1 MVAAH
6 TSCFRRRLR
15 GRVRALPLLSLPL
28 LRDVFVRKVR
38 GRTAVLDRAGDLD
51 RRLQGLRQA
60 HELLRRLR
68 VLKLRVSVD
77 KRRRVNLV
85 SRRMNTRPGRG
96 GGRRDMGVKAQ
107 RAYGGSEA
115 LAVQELGYQIS
126 KHPLSHSLHLL
137 AFINV
142 HHLEQ
147 LHHLLDARA
156 NANSTSHHACMPR
169 TGLMCNTRAD
179 IDEWDIQPRP
189 LMS

>member
-38 GRTAVLDRAGDLD
+38 GRTAVLDRAGDSD
-51 RRLQGLRQA
+51 RRLQGLRQP

-77 KRRRVNLV
+77 KRSRVNLV
-85 SRRMNTRPGRG
+85 SRRMNTRTGR
-96 GGRRDMGVKAQ
+96 GGRRDMGVKSQ

-115 LAVQELGYQIS
+115 LAVQKSGYQIS
-126 KHPLSHSLHLL
+126 KHPLSQLSPSPRVHQCPSSRATPSPPRRTSQCELH
-137 AFINV
+137 
-142 HHLEQ
+142 
-147 LHHLLDARA
+147 
-156 NANSTSHHACMPR
+156 
-169 TGLMCNTRAD
+169 
-179 IDEWDIQPRP
+179 
-189 LMS
+189 